1 MWRKIPENPFIHT
14 YVAVDLTSSGSLGP
28 AIRLGRHGCAGLA
41 CCIRNNYPNRHAYTQ
56 VVLDWFGKLLEL
68 PQQFLT
74 YASDGKQLPGG
85 GVIQV

>member
-1 MWRKIPENPFIHT
+1 MPVMAMLAEC
-14 YVAVDLTSSGSLGP
+14 VECSS
-28 AIRLGRHGCAGLA
+28 HA
-41 CCIRNNYPNRHAYTQ
+41 CLYTQ
-56 VVLDWFGKLLEL
+56 VVLDWFGKLLGL